1 LGAHLPH
8 DLALR
13 VSADQTIFIL
23 LFNLPAALPI
33 TQRYYKNI
41 SLGKDVMANVSI
53 TMAVPA
59 AGKSPALTGSGE
71 SVGSGSGKTVGAS
84 TAGGGSG
91 RIQQLTKQIQELQ
104 QQLRDLA
111 NSGGSPEEIKKQQE
125 LIQAQIKAL
134 QAEIARIRQ
143 QEMEQTQQNQLDKVG
158 KTGDGVNRPTDE
170 NQIDVYI

>member
-8 DLALR
+8 DLALK

>member
-1 LGAHLPH
+1 M
-8 DLALR
+8 
-13 VSADQTIFIL
+13 L

-33 TQRYYKNI
+33 TQRYYKSI

>member
-1 LGAHLPH
+1 M
-8 DLALR
+8 
-13 VSADQTIFIL
+13 L

>member
-1 LGAHLPH
+1 L
-8 DLALR
+8 
-13 VSADQTIFIL
+13 IL
-23 LFNLPAALPI
+23 LFNIPAALPI
-33 TQRYYKNI
+33 IQRYYKNI
-41 SLGKDVMANVSI
+41 SLGKDIMANVSI

-84 TAGGGSG
+84 TAGGGGSG

-143 QEMEQTQQNQLDKVG
+143 QEMEQTQKNQLDKVG